1 MAKSQEIVAIVSKYG
16 HINQLKSTQ
25 SRLVDTLIA
34 LWADLPIDQLSVRSV
49 IHHADVALSAI
60 HYHFGNLERLYLA
73 ASDTALERAKVWMTA
88 QRLSLASFAGQPLP
102 SSLQAS
108 ILTSLIADWTMTQR
122 PLAIAARRAPSAAW
136 LAAQDGFWQ
145 DAAHAIGLSDHA
157 TTIACFAHGETAR
170 HLLVCH
176 PALDRAL
183 LEETVAAL
191 LAWLAEARLVP
202 ETTRP
207 AHQAHARA
215 GYHAPMRGA
224 DPHFMTVAGAA
235 ADLLSRKGHAGIT
248 FRAVATE
255 AGVTL
260 GKVIHLFGSKSELLR
275 CALHRLYEREALGDQ
290 RDLFVAQSL
299 PPQAMMEHLLKAVLT
314 GRQPVLRAYD
324 EIELAIY
331 NGAEFHTLRGMV
343 RSMDDPSG
351 AWALKQLSLQPFVP
365 GSLVA
370 AFSAV
375 IRGLGFRASLAAD
388 DPVAIEDFAR
398 RVLRP
403 FVARA

>member
-1 MAKSQEIVAIVSKYG
+1 MTKSQEIVAIEPKIG
-16 HINQLKSTQ
+16 QENEGKPTQ

-34 LWADLPIDQLSVRSV
+34 LWADLPIDQLSVRAV
-49 IHHADVALSAI
+49 IHHADAALSAI
-60 HYHFGNLERLYLA
+60 HYHFGSLERLYLA
-73 ASDTALERAKVWMTA
+73 ASDTALDRAKAWMTA
-88 QRLSLASFAGQPLP
+88 QRQSLGSLSGQPLP
-102 SSLQAS
+102 VPLQAS
-108 ILTSLIADWTMTQR
+108 ILTSVIADWTMMQR

-136 LAAQDGFWQ
+136 LAAWEEFWK

-157 TTIACFAHGETAR
+157 ATIACFAHGETAR
-170 HLLVCH
+170 HLLVYQ

-191 LAWLAEARLVP
+191 LAWLAEGRLVP
-202 ETTRP
+202 ETARP
-207 AHQAHARA
+207 AHQAQARA

-224 DPHFMTVAGAA
+224 DPHFVQVAGAA
-235 ADLLSRKGHAGIT
+235 ADLLLRKGHAGIT

-290 RDLFVAQSL
+290 RDWFVAQSL
-299 PPQAMMEHLLKAVLT
+299 PPHAMMEHLLKAVLT

-351 AWALKQLSLQPFVP
+351 AWALKQLSQQPFVP

-388 DPVAIEDFAR
+388 DPAAIEGFAR

-403 FVARA
+403 FLARA